1 MIKRSLLFI
10 SGFITLWMSSL
21 SIQAAPIA
29 LDRVAAV
36 VEDSVI
42 LESQL
47 QERINDIAANLNEQQ
62 TQLPP
67 DDVLRKQVLDR
78 LILES
83 IQLQMGDLMGIRVDD
98 NELNETMANIARQNS
113 MTINQFRQQVESE
126 GLPYYKVRDQVR
138 RDMIINQVRQRNVGQ
153 RIHVSEQDVENFLN
167 SAIGKT
173 QLAADYRLG
182 HILVPLPENPTPEI
196 VEEADQLANKIYSRL
211 TNNEEDFNQLAVAIS
226 AGENALKGG
235 DLGWR
240 QAAQLPTLFADKVIE
255 MGVGDIAPPIR
266 SASGFHIIKVLDK
279 RGGTEMFVEQYKA
292 RHILVKPN
300 EIRSDSDA
308 KQLIYDI
315 YKKLQKGD
323 SFSELAKTYSDD
335 PGSARNGGDLGWTPS
350 GVMVPEFDKIM
361 KNAKLNTISEPFQT
375 SFGWHILEVTDK
387 RNQDMSEE
395 FKITQAKN
403 HVFRRKFDEELQ
415 VWLRE
420 IRAEAFVDI
429 KNPIN

>member
-1 MIKRSLLFI
+1 MASVAL
-10 SGFITLWMSSL
+10 
-21 SIQAAPIA
+21 QAAPVP

-42 LESQL
+42 LESEL
-47 QERINDIAANLNEQQ
+47 QERLHEITANLNEQQ

-98 NELNETMANIARQNS
+98 NELNETMTNIARQNG
-113 MTINQFRQQVESE
+113 MTINQFRKKVEGE
-126 GLPYYKVRDQVR
+126 GIPYYKIREQIR

-153 RIHVSEQDVENFLN
+153 RVHVSEQDVENFLN
-167 SAIGKT
+167 STVGKT

-196 VEEADQLANKIYSRL
+196 VEEAEQLANKIYSRL
-211 TNNEEDFNQLAVAIS
+211 ENKEEDFEQLAVAIS

-255 MGVGDIAPPIR
+255 MNVGDIAKPIR

-279 RGGTEMFVEQYKA
+279 RGGTEMFVEQYEV

-308 KQLIYDI
+308 KQLIFDI
-315 YKKLQKGD
+315 YKKLQAGE

-335 PGSARNGGDLGWTPS
+335 PGSARNGGDLGWTPL
-350 GVMVPEFDKIM
+350 GAMVPEFEKVM
-361 KNAKLNTISEPFQT
+361 KNVALNTISKPFQT
-375 SFGWHILEVTDK
+375 NYGWHVLEVTDK

-395 FKITQAKN
+395 FKVSQAKN

-429 KNPIN
+429 KKPI